1 MMRIGLLIWAVA
13 GLSLWASTS
22 QASERSAAPAADCL
36 DARLVERFHVPS
48 AWQLAVATSNGQRY
62 RVELAEACPA
72 AIVEGAG
79 LSLLAREGWVC
90 GEGSFLRVQGV
101 EGLCPI
107 AALAPADERE
117 FARLARDAGALQ
129 QLDTVEVKRR
139 RPTGFKGSEDFCF
152 ASRRVRS
159 WSEVEQGLVIE
170 VTGRGAGGNTR
181 YRVELDS
188 TCNELGRFQ
197 DIDFRSGANNGLIC
211 GNVGDAVIILPSDRA
226 DLARQAPSRMSL
238 QCTIR
243 EVYPLTA
250 AAVDA
255 P

>member
-1 MMRIGLLIWAVA
+1 M
-13 GLSLWASTS
+13 
-22 QASERSAAPAADCL
+22 
-36 DARLVERFHVPS
+36 
-48 AWQLAVATSNGQRY
+48 
-62 RVELAEACPA
+62 
-72 AIVEGAG
+72 
-79 LSLLAREGWVC
+79 
-90 GEGSFLRVQGV
+90 
-101 EGLCPI
+101 CPI
-107 AALAPADERE
+107 AALAPADGRE

-139 RPTGFKGSEDFCF
+139 RPAGFKGSEDFCF

-159 WSEVEQGLVIE
+159 WSEVGQGLVIE

-211 GNVGDAVIILPSDRA
+211 GNVGDAVVILPSDRA
-226 DLARQAPSRMSL
+226 GLARQAPSYMGL

-243 EVYPLTA
+243 EVYPL
-250 AAVDA
+250 AVARAGA

>member
-1 MMRIGLLIWAVA
+1 MRGDLVLLAASALGLCSAM
-13 GLSLWASTS
+13 S
-22 QASERSAAPAADCL
+22 QASERSAAPSADCL
-36 DARLVERFHVPS
+36 DARLVEGFHVPS
-48 AWQLAVATSNGQRY
+48 AWQLAVATSDGQRY
-62 RVELAEACPA
+62 RIELAEACPA
-72 AIVEGAG
+72 AVADGAE
-79 LSLLAREGWVC
+79 LSLLAPEGWVC

-101 EGLCPI
+101 EGMCPV
-107 AALAPADERE
+107 AALAATDERE

-129 QLDTVEVKRR
+129 QLETVEVKRR
-139 RPTGFKGSEDFCF
+139 RPGGFKGSEDFCF

-159 WSEVEQGLVIE
+159 WSEVGQGLVIE
-170 VTGRGAGGNTR
+170 IAGRGVGRHTR

-250 AAVDA
+250 AAMGV